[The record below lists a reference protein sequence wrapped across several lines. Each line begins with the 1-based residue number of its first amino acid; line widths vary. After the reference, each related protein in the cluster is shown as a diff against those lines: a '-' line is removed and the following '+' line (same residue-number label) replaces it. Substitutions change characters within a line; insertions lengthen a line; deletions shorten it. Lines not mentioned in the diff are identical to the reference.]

1 VRRWIA
7 ASGKNGVGMS
17 ADAARRSAC
26 ATVLQKG
33 VQRIGVLIVMILVVA
48 SLHGQDLTQNEQS
61 SLQQALGEAGNSP
74 VEFVRAIE
82 DHLRKFPNSSRRAE
96 LERALV
102 KTAIDLRDDPRI
114 IEYGERVLAREPENI
129 PVLGSVSTALLHKGD
144 KASAQRALEH
154 ARHYEELID
163 AGAKNDTA
171 SRSGREEA
179 KRKDDFDRNKASAHL
194 LESRAQGLIGNTGEA
209 IKLAESSYA
218 TFPSVEAAREAAR
231 WLSEAGKFQDSLQ
244 YLADAFAVAGLKSP
258 DPDGPHDRAMMA
270 EIYRKLNGS
279 ETGLGDIILKAY
291 DNTSALLAA
300 RRAQLRELDPNAQ
313 VKDPLHFTLS
323 SPDAE
328 KLQLSSLLGK
338 VIVLD
343 FWATWCVP
351 CRAQH
356 TLYEQ
361 VKAKYKDVGDLVFLA
376 IDTDEDRTLVKPF
389 LESHQWTQ
397 KVYFEDGLQSLLQVS
412 SIPTTIIFGKKGD
425 VVDRMNGFL
434 PDRFVDMLTER
445 IDRALGKAGEQA
457 RPKGASSQ

>member
-1 VRRWIA
+1 MMRIFPKARRRKRLRQMKWGRHSACQLLLVIA
-7 ASGKNGVGMS
+7 A
-17 ADAARRSAC
+17 
-26 ATVLQKG
+26 
-33 VQRIGVLIVMILVVA
+33 A
-48 SLHGQDLTQNEQS
+48 SLGGQDLTQSEQA

-74 VEFVRAIE
+74 VEFVRALE
-82 DHLRKFPNSSRRAE
+82 DHLRKFPNSARRAD
-96 LERALV
+96 LEKALV
-102 KTAIDLRDDPRI
+102 KTAIDLRDDARI
-114 IEYGERVLAREPENI
+114 IEYGERVLAREPDNM
-129 PVLGSVSTALLHKGD
+129 PVLGSVSTALLHKAE
-144 KASAQRALEH
+144 KASAQKALAH
-154 ARHYEELID
+154 ARHYEELVD
-163 AGAKNDTA
+163 ASAKNDTA
-171 SRSGREEA
+171 GHSGREEA

-194 LESRAQGLIGNTGEA
+194 LEARAQGLIGNTAEA

-218 TFPSVEAAREAAR
+218 IFPSVEAAREAAR
-231 WLSEAGKFQDSLQ
+231 WLSDAGKLQ
-244 YLADAFAVAGLKSP
+244 ESVEYLADAFLVAGLKSP
-258 DPDGPHDRAMMA
+258 DPDGPRDRAMMA

-291 DNTSALLAA
+291 DHTSAMLAA

-313 VKDPLHFTLS
+313 VKDPLQFTLS
-323 SPDAE
+323 GPDGE

-356 TLYEQ
+356 PLYEEA
-361 VKAKYKDVGDLVFLA
+361 KARFKDASDLVFLA

-397 KVYFEDGLQSLLQVS
+397 KVYFDDGLQSLLQVT
-412 SIPTTIIFGKKGD
+412 SIPTTVIFGKKGD

-445 IDRALGKAGEQA
+445 INQALGKPGETA
-457 RPKGASSQ
+457 KPKGASSQ

>member
-1 VRRWIA
+1 
-7 ASGKNGVGMS
+7 
-17 ADAARRSAC
+17 
-26 ATVLQKG
+26 
-33 VQRIGVLIVMILVVA
+33 
-48 SLHGQDLTQNEQS
+48 
-61 SLQQALGEAGNSP
+61 

-102 KTAIDLRDDPRI
+102 KTAIELRDDPRI
-114 IEYGERVLAREPENI
+114 IEYGERMLQRDPDNI
-129 PVLGSVSTALLHKGD
+129 AVLGSVSTALLPKRD
-144 KASAQRALEH
+144 KASAEKALEH
-154 ARHYEELID
+154 SRHYEQLID
-163 AGAKNDTA
+163 AGAAKDTA
-171 SRSGREEA
+171 PRDTGVRGGREEA

-194 LESRAQGLIGNTGEA
+194 LEARAQGLIGNTGEA

-218 TFPSVEAAREAAR
+218 IFPSVEAAREAAR
-231 WLSEAGKFQDSLQ
+231 WLSEAGKFQDSLE

-258 DPDGPHDRAMMA
+258 DPDGPRDRAMMA

-279 ETGLGDIILKAY
+279 ETGLGDLILKAY

-300 RRAQLRELDPNAQ
+300 RRAGLRELDPNAQ
-313 VKDPLHFTLS
+313 VKDPLNFTLS
-323 SPDAE
+323 GPDGD
-328 KLQLSSLLGK
+328 KLRLNSLLGK

-356 TLYEQ
+356 SLYEQ
-361 VKAKYKDVGDLVFLA
+361 VKARFKDADDVLFLA

-397 KVYFEDGLQSLLQVS
+397 KVYFEDGLQKLLQVS

-445 IDRALGKAGEQA
+445 IDQALGKPMEHMKA
-457 RPKGASSQ
+457 KGAASQ

>member
-1 VRRWIA
+1 MMWNFPDVRRRKRLRHLPRLTACGMKWGRHLACQLLLVIA
-7 ASGKNGVGMS
+7 A
-17 ADAARRSAC
+17 
-26 ATVLQKG
+26 
-33 VQRIGVLIVMILVVA
+33 A
-48 SLHGQDLTQNEQS
+48 SLRGQDLTQSEQA

-74 VEFVRAIE
+74 VEFVRALE
-82 DHLRKFPNSSRRAE
+82 DHLKKFPNSARRAE

-102 KTAIDLRDDPRI
+102 KTAIDLRDDARI
-114 IEYGERVLAREPENI
+114 IEYGERVLAREPDNQ
-129 PVLGSVSTALLHKGD
+129 PLLGSVSTALLHKAD
-144 KASAQRALEH
+144 KASAEKALAH
-154 ARHYEELID
+154 ARHYEELVD
-163 AGAKNDTA
+163 ASAKNDTA
-171 SRSGREEA
+171 TRSGREEA

-194 LESRAQGLIGNTGEA
+194 LEARAQGLLGNTTEA

-218 TFPSVEAAREAAR
+218 IFPSVEAAREAAR
-231 WLSEAGKFQDSLQ
+231 WLSEAGKLQ
-244 YLADAFAVAGLKSP
+244 ESVEYLADAFSIAGLKSP
-258 DPDGPHDRAMMA
+258 DPDGPRDRAMMS
-270 EIYRKLNGS
+270 EIYFKLNGS

-291 DNTSALLAA
+291 DNTSTLLAA
-300 RRAQLRELDPNAQ
+300 RRAQLRGLDPNAQ
-313 VKDPLHFTLS
+313 LKDPLQFTLS
-323 SPDAE
+323 GPDGE

-356 TLYEQ
+356 PLYEEA
-361 VKAKYKDVGDLVFLA
+361 KARFKDASDVVFLA

-412 SIPTTIIFGKKGD
+412 SIPTTVIFGKKGD

-445 IDRALGKAGEQA
+445 INQALGRQGEPVK
-457 RPKGASSQ
+457 PKGASSQ

>member
-1 VRRWIA
+1 MKRILNPLVRRRKRLRHFARPTACGGKWGRHSACLMVLVIA
-7 ASGKNGVGMS
+7 A
-17 ADAARRSAC
+17 
-26 ATVLQKG
+26 
-33 VQRIGVLIVMILVVA
+33 A
-48 SLHGQDLTQNEQS
+48 SLYGQDLKQTEQS

-82 DHLRKFPNSSRRAE
+82 DHLRKFPNSPRKAE

-102 KTAIDLRDDPRI
+102 KTAIELRDDPRI
-114 IEYGERVLAREPENI
+114 IEYGERILARDPDNI

-144 KASAQRALEH
+144 KASAEKALDH
-154 ARHYEELID
+154 ARHFEQLID
-163 AGAKNDTA
+163 DGAKNDTTP
-171 SRSGREEA
+171 RSGREEA
-179 KRKDDFDRNKASAHL
+179 KRKDEFDRNKASAHL
-194 LESRAQGLIGNTGEA
+194 LQARAQGLIGNTAEA
-209 IKLAESSYA
+209 IKLVESSYA

-231 WLSEAGKFQDSLQ
+231 WLSEAGKLQDSVQ
-244 YLADAFAVAGLKSP
+244 YLADAFSIAGLKSS

-279 ETGLGDIILKAY
+279 ETGLGDVILKAY

-323 SPDAE
+323 GLDGE
-328 KLQLSSLLGK
+328 RLQLSSLLGK

-351 CRAQH
+351 CRTQH
-356 TLYEQ
+356 PLYEET
-361 VKAKYKDVGDLVFLA
+361 KARFKDTGDLVFLS
-376 IDTDEDRTLVKPF
+376 IDADEDRTLVKPF

-397 KVYFEDGLQSLLQVS
+397 KVYFEDGLQNLLQVS

-425 VVDRMNGFL
+425 VVSRMNGFL

-445 IDRALGKAGEQA
+445 IDLALGKPVQPSN
-457 RPKGASSQ
+457 PKGTSSQ

>member
-1 VRRWIA
+1 
-7 ASGKNGVGMS
+7 
-17 ADAARRSAC
+17 
-26 ATVLQKG
+26 
-33 VQRIGVLIVMILVVA
+33 
-48 SLHGQDLTQNEQS
+48 
-61 SLQQALGEAGNSP
+61 
-74 VEFVRAIE
+74 
-82 DHLRKFPNSSRRAE
+82 
-96 LERALV
+96 
-102 KTAIDLRDDPRI
+102 
-114 IEYGERVLAREPENI
+114 
-129 PVLGSVSTALLHKGD
+129 
-144 KASAQRALEH
+144 
-154 ARHYEELID
+154 
-163 AGAKNDTA
+163 
-171 SRSGREEA
+171 
-179 KRKDDFDRNKASAHL
+179 
-194 LESRAQGLIGNTGEA
+194 
-209 IKLAESSYA
+209 
-218 TFPSVEAAREAAR
+218 
-231 WLSEAGKFQDSLQ
+231 
-244 YLADAFAVAGLKSP
+244 
-258 DPDGPHDRAMMA
+258 
-270 EIYRKLNGS
+270 LNGS

-361 VKAKYKDVGDLVFLA
+361 VKAKYKDAGDLVFLA

-445 IDRALGKAGEQA
+445 IDRALGKPAEQVK
-457 RPKGASSQ
+457 PKGASSQ